1 MEKELEKKKEP
12 EKKKRIL
19 WMFRTNLRPLEYYH
33 RYKHLDEFKSRCHDF
48 YLLMCLWYLEN
59 DFVDEVYVW
68 RLKPQIEY
76 HRYEDVRD
84 IVFNVAGKSFIQ
96 KFVSSF
102 YECLDN
108 PKYKEVKPT
117 ISFFRGGFPEYCAVT
132 KRQPAFFGNSL
143 YLGAGRRVYPQ
154 YGGRYRK
161 LLVESDEDL
170 KHSQTF
176 PFFKTANRSIF
187 HPVENRTEKYDLCW
201 ICNFSEINFK
211 GQEYFINEVSKSEFL
226 KGIKIIHI
234 GNQPEKGIDLCEKS
248 GVSNINFLGYLTR
261 PEVNK
266 FLNESKLAIITSNE
280 NDGSPRVVTEILMSG
295 TPLIIRAKTRLL
307 SFYKERGVIEFS
319 DSEVDKKIEE
329 GLSRSSNL
337 KKEVLENISNI
348 SIGNIC
354 NINFKLW
361 NQ

>member
-1 MEKELEKKKEP
+1 
-12 EKKKRIL
+12 
-19 WMFRTNLRPLEYYH
+19 MFRTNLRPLEYYH

-84 IVFNVAGKSFIQ
+84 IVFNVAGKFFIQ

-161 LLVESDEDL
+161 LLAISWGSFWRRMRL
-170 KHSQTF
+170 RRAMA
-176 PFFKTANRSIF
+176 TARLASAC
-187 HPVENRTEKYDLCW
+187 PTTCLSSSRT
-201 ICNFSEINFK
+201 ISR
-211 GQEYFINEVSKSEFL
+211 
-226 KGIKIIHI
+226 
-234 GNQPEKGIDLCEKS
+234 
-248 GVSNINFLGYLTR
+248 GVSSSRMGSSSTDWLGR
-261 PEVNK
+261 
-266 FLNESKLAIITSNE
+266 
-280 NDGSPRVVTEILMSG
+280 
-295 TPLIIRAKTRLL
+295 
-307 SFYKERGVIEFS
+307 
-319 DSEVDKKIEE
+319 
-329 GLSRSSNL
+329 
-337 KKEVLENISNI
+337 
-348 SIGNIC
+348 
-354 NINFKLW
+354 
-361 NQ
+361 